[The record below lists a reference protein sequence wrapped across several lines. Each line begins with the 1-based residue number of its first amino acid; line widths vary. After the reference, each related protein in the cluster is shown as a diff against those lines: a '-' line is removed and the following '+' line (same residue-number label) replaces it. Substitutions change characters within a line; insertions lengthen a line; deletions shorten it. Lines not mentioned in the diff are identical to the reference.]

1 MAQRV
6 QLRRLLPKPATDTQ
20 QEVSLPV
27 PLSDHLAVLT
37 SSETSGPQSIK
48 PSQRSLGQK
57 RRREREARENS
68 RPVESESSKTR
79 RSVAQKA
86 RRQRELAA
94 SIEQDMSSER
104 QRCDPDLRSKAQK
117 FRRRVEA
124 AERRLELAPDCDP
137 TQALEHILHY
147 NYDNWSRH
155 RRESYRDRMQRVYGN
170 CNYH

>member
-1 MAQRV
+1 MAHRV

-20 QEVSLPV
+20 QVILQ
-27 PLSDHLAVLT
+27 PLSDLGALT
-37 SSETSGPQSIK
+37 SSETRESQSIK
-48 PSQRSLGQK
+48 PSRRSLGQK
-57 RRREREARENS
+57 RPREREAQENN

-117 FRRRVEA
+117 FRRRIEA
-124 AERRLELAPDCDP
+124 AERRLELAPDCDS
-137 TQALEHILHY
+137 TQALESILDY

-155 RRESYRDRMQRVYGN
+155 RRESHRDRMQQMYGN